1 MPRFGQRTFAFAAV
15 FSLCSLVFAGTGPTL
30 PPQPWDG
37 VVPSSIGKTG
47 PTLPPQ
53 PWDGVVPSSTIGKTG
68 PTLPPQPWD
77 GIV

>member
-1 MPRFGQRTFAFAAV
+1 MPRLVHHTLVIAAV
-15 FSLCSLVFAGTGPTL
+15 LSLCSLAFAGTGPTL

-37 VVPSSIGKTG
+37 VAPSSVSRTG

-53 PWDGVVPSSTIGKTG
+53 PWDGVISASVSKTG